1 MFDRVLNKSVELAD
15 NSPHSDLL
23 SLSTPRL
30 NATGSTNFGLFL
42 INWERDFSAV
52 NFSQA
57 L

>member
-42 INWERDFSAV
+42 INWERDF
-52 NFSQA
+52 
-57 L
+57 